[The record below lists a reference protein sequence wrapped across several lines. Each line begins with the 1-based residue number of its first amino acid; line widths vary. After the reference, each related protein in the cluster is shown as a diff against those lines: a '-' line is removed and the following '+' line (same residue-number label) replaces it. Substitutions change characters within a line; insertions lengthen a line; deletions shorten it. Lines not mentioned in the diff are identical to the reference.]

1 MIPCLNGELLMLRN
15 PLSFI
20 FKLGKH
26 QSLPFRP
33 LRQLGDSAKSPLLP
47 LPTNEVTGAVPARPR
62 EAQRSNQMS
71 S

>member
-1 MIPCLNGELLMLRN
+1 MLRN

-26 QSLPFRP
+26 RSLQFRP
-33 LRQLGDSAKSPLLP
+33 LRQLGEKGENSSLP
-47 LPTNEVTGAVPARPR
+47 PPTSSMMRDVPAKNEP
-62 EAQRSNQMS
+62 AQNSNQMS

>member
-1 MIPCLNGELLMLRN
+1 MLRN

-26 QSLPFRP
+26 ESLQFRP
-33 LRQLGDSAKSPLLP
+33 LRQLSVETLNASLPPPTSPMMLDVP
-47 LPTNEVTGAVPARPR
+47 SRNEP
-62 EAQRSNQMS
+62 EQHSNQMS